1 MNTTNDLLIVDDH
14 PMVCAAIKTA
24 LIKSPFVN
32 DIYAVADQKS
42 ALDHIKNYHCELLI
56 LDIELEESDGFS
68 LFKRALLEG
77 YKGKVLFL
85 SAKQDKHIIRTAAKL
100 GAQGFINKAE
110 SLEDITSAV
119 ELILRGFTF
128 FPQDDLLINEKDID
142 QILTHRELT
151 VMSYLFEGLSNKD
164 IGEKLFISNKT
175 VSTYKTK
182 IFEKL
187 GVDSVISLAKLVNN
201 DPHSKKL

>member
-1 MNTTNDLLIVDDH
+1 MNTANDVLIVDDH

-24 LIKSPFVN
+24 LNKSSLVN
-32 DIYAVADQKS
+32 DIYAVASQKS
-42 ALDHIKNYHCELLI
+42 AIEHIKKYHFGLII

-68 LFKRALLEG
+68 IYKRALLDG
-77 YKGKVLFL
+77 YKGRALFL

-128 FPQDDLLINEKDID
+128 FPQEDLLINEKDID
-142 QILTHRELT
+142 QILTERELT
-151 VMSYLFEGLSNKD
+151 VMSYLVEGLSNKD

-187 GVDSVISLAKLVNN
+187 GVDSVISLAKLVND
-201 DPHSKKL
+201 DPY

>member
-1 MNTTNDLLIVDDH
+1 MNTTNDVLVVDDH

-24 LIKSPFVN
+24 LS
-32 DIYAVADQKS
+32 KS
-42 ALDHIKNYHCELLI
+42 ALVNSTHAVASQKTALEHLRINKCDLMI

-68 LFKRALLEG
+68 LYKRAMLDG
-77 YKGKVLFL
+77 YKGRVLFL
-85 SAKQDKHIIRTAAKL
+85 SAKQDKHIIRMAAKL
-100 GAQGFINKAE
+100 GSQGFINKAE
-110 SLEDITSAV
+110 SLENITSAV

-128 FPQDDLLINEKDID
+128 FPQEDLLTHDKDID
-142 QILTHRELT
+142 RELT
-151 VMSYLFEGLSNKD
+151 VMNYLVEGASNKD

-201 DPHSKKL
+201 DSL

>member
-1 MNTTNDLLIVDDH
+1 MNIRNNVLIVDDH
-14 PMVCAAIKTA
+14 PMVCAAIKTTLGTSA
-24 LIKSPFVN
+24 LVG
-32 DIYAVADQKS
+32 DIYTVASQKA
-42 ALDHIKNYHCELLI
+42 ALDALKKNNITLII
-56 LDIELEESDGFS
+56 LDIELEDSDGFS
-68 LFKRALLEG
+68 LYKRALLDG
-77 YKGKVLFL
+77 YKGHVLFL

-128 FPQDDLLINEKDID
+128 FPQGDLVSNDKDLD
-142 QILTHRELT
+142 EILTERELT
-151 VMSYLFEGLSNKD
+151 VMRYLIEGLSNKD

-187 GVDSVISLAKLVNN
+187 GVDSVISLAKLVKE
-201 DPHSKKL
+201 DSF

>member
-1 MNTTNDLLIVDDH
+1 MNTTHDVLVVDDH

-24 LIKSPFVN
+24 LSKSALVN
-32 DIYAVADQKS
+32 GIYAVASQKE
-42 ALDHIKNYHCELLI
+42 ALEYLRVNKCDLII

-68 LFKRALLEG
+68 LYKRACLAG
-77 YKGKVLFL
+77 YKGRVLFL

-100 GAQGFINKAE
+100 GSQGFINKAE
-110 SLEDITSAV
+110 SLENITSAV
-119 ELILRGFTF
+119 ELILKGFTF
-128 FPQDDLLINEKDID
+128 FPQEDLLTHDKDID
-142 QILTHRELT
+142 QILTERELT
-151 VMSYLFEGLSNKD
+151 VMKHLVEGASNKD

-187 GVDSVISLAKLVNN
+187 GVDSVISLAKLVDN
-201 DPHSKKL
+201 DSL